1 MDGPST
7 LMGPTALLMPNW
19 VTILRAMS
27 ETFARSDEAKER
39 AQRRREEVSEKE

>member
-27 ETFARSDEAKER
+27 ETFARSDEARKQAER
-39 AQRRREEVSEKE
+39 GREEVSE